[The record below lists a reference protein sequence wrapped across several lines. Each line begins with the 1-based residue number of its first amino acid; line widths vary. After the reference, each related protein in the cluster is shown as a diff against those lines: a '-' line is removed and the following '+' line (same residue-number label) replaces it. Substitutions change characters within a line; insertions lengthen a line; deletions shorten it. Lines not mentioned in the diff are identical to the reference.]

1 METRLEIHTRPD
13 SGICSSETDKP
24 IAGEGSVGMEPVR
37 EDGLK
42 VDLSEAEESQSPIQS
57 LEEALEDEETIVM
70 RIPNSTYEARESGAL
85 TDAVN

>member
-1 METRLEIHTRPD
+1 METRLEIHTQPD

-42 VDLSEAEESQSPIQS
+42 VDLSEAEES
-57 LEEALEDEETIVM
+57 
-70 RIPNSTYEARESGAL
+70 R
-85 TDAVN
+85 